1 MTNSEP
7 LPTADPADL
16 AEQTTPVDDTA
27 TDDEDAAMDAADAPL
42 DTNPA
47 TNTRPWNFPNRT
59 TPTSELR
66 SESRLSCLI

>member
-47 TNTRPWNFPNRT
+47 DYRDQHTTVELPEQEYPNGRA
-59 TPTSELR
+59 
-66 SESRLSCLI
+66 